1 MDMAEVNGRV
11 SPPPRLKLGS
21 LSDKPNTVAVDKF
34 KCHYNLLKGKTL
46 VAGKSAERWALIYFS
61 SGDRRNWLN
70 GNFFIP
76 KLTNRCRSLGVQMEE
91 LLTWVVSLVV
101 VTDQLQHIYVAEKCC

>member
-1 MDMAEVNGRV
+1 MDMTEVNGRV

-46 VAGKSAERWALIYFS
+46 VAGKSTER
-61 SGDRRNWLN
+61 
-70 GNFFIP
+70 
-76 KLTNRCRSLGVQMEE
+76 
-91 LLTWVVSLVV
+91 
-101 VTDQLQHIYVAEKCC
+101 